1 MQVISKY
8 FTTTTKG
15 LFSLGVLLLLTMLN
29 THSVSATPVP
39 LSADS
44 RGIVIDSNTSLI
56 LSSSPSFSNLTVNRN
71 SRQISGYAW
80 SSDIGWINFSSGVT
94 MLNDGSLTGMTL
106 PSTYTN
112 GVNFNIDPS
121 KIVRADANGNL
132 YGYAW
137 SLDVGWLHFNGQ
149 TATVLNTGGVI
160 DLNKQPMRA
169 NVTIDNITGQM
180 SGYGWN
186 RDMGWVNFS
195 GVQVQ
200 PNGRLQGQATA
211 LNTGATLNFSSNNA
225 NVTVANNGAF
235 SGYAW
240 STDFGWVNF
249 AGVTTADGR
258 FPIKFAPGKVTNLQL
273 SPSGAGQISLT
284 WTAPVN
290 DGGSAITD
298 YKIEYCQSDMAGNCS
313 SAWQEYAD
321 GISTATQATVSGL
334 SAGGTQ
340 SYAFRV
346 SARNAVGYGEASA
359 VAVAKAGFI
368 SLSVSNSA
376 LSIGVTPFSNG
387 KFSSATHNVLVNGN
401 LSAGMTLRLSMT
413 GSDNALRHGTLA
425 INATSATATAPTVS
439 MDDNSWGYRV
449 NNPKFG
455 MATTIETNIDD
466 TSYKWARVQPSG
478 SADEIYKTT
487 APLSFAQTI
496 PVYYGLKVKP
506 TIPAGAY
513 SGSVRYELIAN

>member
-1 MQVISKY
+1 M
-8 FTTTTKG
+8 
-15 LFSLGVLLLLTMLN
+15 
-29 THSVSATPVP
+29 
-39 LSADS
+39 
-44 RGIVIDSNTSLI
+44 
-56 LSSSPSFSNLTVNRN
+56 
-71 SRQISGYAW
+71 
-80 SSDIGWINFSSGVT
+80 
-94 MLNDGSLTGMTL
+94 
-106 PSTYTN
+106 
-112 GVNFNIDPS
+112 
-121 KIVRADANGNL
+121 
-132 YGYAW
+132 
-137 SLDVGWLHFNGQ
+137 
-149 TATVLNTGGVI
+149 
-160 DLNKQPMRA
+160 
-169 NVTIDNITGQM
+169 
-180 SGYGWN
+180 
-186 RDMGWVNFS
+186 
-195 GVQVQ
+195 
-200 PNGRLQGQATA
+200 
-211 LNTGATLNFSSNNA
+211 
-225 NVTVANNGAF
+225 
-235 SGYAW
+235 
-240 STDFGWVNF
+240 NF
-249 AGVTTADGR
+249 AGATTADGR

-321 GISTATQATVSGL
+321 GVSTATQATVSGL
-334 SAGGTQ
+334 STGGTQ

-401 LSAGMTLRLSMT
+401 LSAGMTLKLSMT
-413 GSDNALRHGTLA
+413 GSDNALRHGTSA
-425 INATSATATAPTVS
+425 IGATSATATAPTVG
-439 MDDNSWGYRV
+439 MDDNAWGYRV
-449 NNPKFG
+449 NNTKFG
-455 MATTIETNIDD
+455 MATTVETNIDD

-478 SADEIYKTT
+478 SADEIYKAT

-496 PVYYGLKVKP
+496 PVYYGLKVNP